1 LLGIENAFFSF
12 VKRMGRTYEKER
24 NHYTA
29 EENVAILRRRL
40 VDKAPVSDVGGF
52 GVSRFNRHN

>member
-1 LLGIENAFFSF
+1 
-12 VKRMGRTYEKER
+12 MGRKER

-29 EENVAILRRRL
+29 EEKVAILRRQL
-40 VDKAPVSDVGGF
+40 VDKVPVSDVGGF

>member
-1 LLGIENAFFSF
+1 
-12 VKRMGRTYEKER
+12 MGRKDR

-29 EENVAILRRRL
+29 EEKVAILRRHL
-40 VDKAPVSDVGGF
+40 LDKVPVSDVGGF